1 MTSANTS
8 KLLSQRE
15 REVLYLIAFEYTNK
29 EIGKLLYLSTG
40 TIATYRKKLLAKLSA
55 KNTAGIVRIGFEL
68 GILSFNE
75 KSQIVLD
82 SPTSII
88 KNIMKENLSLN
99 YA

>member
-1 MTSANTS
+1 MTTARAP

-15 REVLYLIAFEYTNK
+15 REVLYLIAFEFTNK
-29 EIGKLLYLSTG
+29 EIGELLYLSTG
-40 TIATYRKKLLAKLSA
+40 TIATYRKKLLSKLSA

-68 GILSFNE
+68 GILGFND

-82 SPTSII
+82 SPTNNI
-88 KNIMKENLSLN
+88 KNIMKVELCSK